1 MAYGDDPSY
10 VPDAATLLKFT
21 KEWIEVSSSHMAQDE
36 GPAVETPGPLK
47 AKSKTK
53 AKGGEKAKSM
63 SPAMKTAAHIQN
75 LAALLPSMAS
85 QLNAIQ
91 AEQKRMQNA
100 MAMVPMS
107 PPPRGGQSPVTM
119 PVQDF
124 AKMMGVPPRTKSGM
138 FATPKPPPLPRH
150 GSLVLDSNLTAQEQ
164 AEEEIPVEAAEQEV
178 MAVQDP
184 LALAM
189 LEQSRALTSLVSHL
203 QSGGDPLIDG
213 QGYASGTSSRG
224 AQGRERLQ
232 RELTARSGSFFLTV
246 MQNAFRRLKPATPV
260 PTSLEALA
268 ATDFAML
275 QYLERYGNYAGAR
288 DLGVV
293 QYALSFIV
301 DAAVKGDME
310 GVREHLG
317 LTVLALEQ
325 AAQDQGRWDMAF
337 LLLLVDEAPQTMSS
351 YKGGGPAQTGRLRAF
366 APLCPQRWATVALAY
381 IKECDYIQ
389 SKRLEIAKKA
399 ASPPPAPSVPTP
411 KKKGKYPKAKAEAA
425 ADQE

>member
-1 MAYGDDPSY
+1 
-10 VPDAATLLKFT
+10 
-21 KEWIEVSSSHMAQDE
+21 
-36 GPAVETPGPLK
+36 
-47 AKSKTK
+47 
-53 AKGGEKAKSM
+53 
-63 SPAMKTAAHIQN
+63 
-75 LAALLPSMAS
+75 
-85 QLNAIQ
+85 
-91 AEQKRMQNA
+91 
-100 MAMVPMS
+100 
-107 PPPRGGQSPVTM
+107 
-119 PVQDF
+119 
-124 AKMMGVPPRTKSGM
+124 MMGVPPRTKSGM

-164 AEEEIPVEAAEQEV
+164 AEEEAPVEAADQEL

-189 LEQSRALTSLVSHL
+189 LEQSKALTSLVSHL

-268 ATDFAML
+268 ETDFAML

-288 DLGVV
+288 
-293 QYALSFIV
+293 
-301 DAAVKGDME
+301 
-310 GVREHLG
+310 
-317 LTVLALEQ
+317 
-325 AAQDQGRWDMAF
+325 AQSMF
-337 LLLLVDEAPQTMSS
+337 S
-351 YKGGGPAQTGRLRAF
+351 YKGGGPGQTGRLRAF

-399 ASPPPAPSVPTP
+399 ASPPPAPSAPNP
-411 KKKGKYPKAKAEAA
+411 KKKGKFPKAKSEAA
-425 ADQE
+425 ADQEKTGMVGVTCPMFPPCRAVHRQCGPSGVLQSAVGGMVNLIPAMELHQGLFQRRQSTEFKKFLEVLVWGRCLLRPGCYPC